1 MNTSTAS
8 LSQMVSSSIAV
19 LSRPSIATFEQH
31 ERRGTLQNALL
42 YLAVAGVVGAVVG
55 FLGGLWPGGPSAIG
69 GALSG
74 FLNIFI
80 CFLLFTGTTYYVGKS
95 QGGTGTLDEVAFTF
109 SLFCVP
115 LFILGSIPV
124 LSVCLSPI
132 ALAITVYF
140 AYLAVHSS
148 MNLNDSAKVIITL
161 GAAALVT
168 IIGYT
173 VIGIIT

>member
-31 ERRGTLQNALL
+31 ERRGTLQNALM

-55 FLGGLWPGGPSAIG
+55 FLGGLLPGAPTAIGAAIG
-69 GALSG
+69 G
-74 FLNIFI
+74 FLNVFI
-80 CFLLFTGTTYYVGKS
+80 GFLLFTGTTYYVGKS
-95 QGGTGTLDEVAFTF
+95 QGGTGTFDEVAFTF
-109 SLFCVP
+109 SLFWVP
-115 LFILGSIPV
+115 LSILAAIPV
-124 LSVCLSPI
+124 IGWCLSPI
-132 ALAITVYF
+132 ALVVAVYF
-140 AYLAVHSS
+140 AYLAIHSS

-168 IIGYT
+168 IIGST